1 MELNFI
7 FGDIKSQ
14 LNELSEQAKKIDD
27 KKREKEKQK
36 LINDWEDHYSH
47 LNPF

>member
-14 LNELSEQAKKIDD
+14 LDELTKEAKKIDD
-27 KKREKEKQK
+27 KKLLKE
-36 LINDWEDHYSH
+36 DDYSY
-47 LNPF
+47 LKPF

>member
-14 LNELSEQAKKIDD
+14 LDELTNLAKKIDD
-27 KKREKEKQK
+27 KKLLKKRKHFLKKQK
-36 LINDWEDHYSH
+36 Q
-47 LNPF
+47 